1 MGSAAGKSLFILAT
15 LTAIAFAVAIGA
27 DPKLFA
33 GNEKLALLGVVVFAG
48 FSLSAY
54 FIGIRTR
61 TFVITAVL
69 LVAAYFVYSMWGGGG
84 DPLVLLHRLLGR
96 SY

>member
-15 LTAIAFAVAIGA
+15 LMAIAFAIAIGA

-33 GNEKLALLGVVVFAG
+33 GNEKLALLAVSVFAG
-48 FSLSAY
+48 FGVSAY
-54 FIGIRTR
+54 FIGLKTR
-61 TFVITAVL
+61 TFVIAIGL
-69 LVAAYFVYSMWGGGG
+69 MIAAYLIYAMTDGSG
-84 DPLVLLHRLLGR
+84 DPLVLLHRLMGR